1 MCGVVG
7 LIFERNRADFGQIAG
22 ELLRTLEY
30 RGYDSTGAAI
40 QGEGDS
46 VDLRKDVG
54 APSNLVH
61 RLGITSL
68 PGQILCGQVR
78 WATFGAVDAVNAQP
92 HVVRCKTY
100 MYGAHNGN
108 VTNCDPLKA
117 WLIAQ
122 GHDVK
127 SDNDGEMVVHA
138 VEHGFAARL
147 EVASPAQRKDPEV
160 RRKLMRGAILEAAS
174 RLHGSYA
181 AVLVDPIS
189 RTLWAV
195 KQGSSL
201 YFGTG
206 ADSTGGQFRV
216 ASSDLSS
223 VLKLTRT
230 LVPLGEG
237 EFAEFTATYHQVYRI
252 AHHAERPDDAVPID
266 RKSVR
271 SFLRTADTGL
281 VAPFTTFMQQ
291 EIFAEEDTCRS
302 VVRLFSGGSRLAH
315 SLAPLMDQLG
325 AEPKAQLR
333 KAIADLFEATS
344 DVALRG
350 VLERLHRLPV
360 AQGLVAS
367 LAAQLGGMDRHD
379 QALCSAEQGL
389 LADLL
394 ALAGSAAQ
402 RQSVRL
408 IDGILEHDEAVA
420 YGRAVEELTQRCA
433 QAVANHRRIFVL
445 CCGTSFHAAKT
456 AALFYNEIAG
466 CEITP
471 LLPGEFRAQAA
482 RSLRDGD
489 VVIAVS
495 QSGETKDLI
504 DVLNDIIR
512 GGRDVSR
519 VAVVNN
525 VNSTLAQEK
534 SHLVLPL
541 RCGPEIAVAAT
552 KSFTNQLAVFYCL
565 ALRLGEV
572 LAQQKGDAGVHIDL
586 EMLAE
591 RRHLLPELPELIRT
605 TLATTNTG
613 LDAAAEILYLVPSL
627 HILATRLVA
636 VAKEGALKV
645 REVVLNHT
653 EGFEASEFKHGP
665 NTILGVNTVY
675 GIAQVSRALEAA
687 AKLAADMGEVEAQ
700 QGVARQVSRELAHM
714 LHTGDARTVDRSSIF
729 QALYA
734 DYPLLFVTG
743 PDPRDVDLTIS
754 QINTHKIRGAT
765 CVVLAE
771 EDARLRQAATKPPAD
786 NPNYTALVVPLP
798 TTGDTLMT
806 AFTASVALQ
815 HLALKMSLRKMA
827 YLDALGMRDHGVH
840 PDVPKNVS
848 KSITVD

>member
-7 LIFERNRADFGQIAG
+7 LIFERNRPDFGQIAG

-40 QGEGDS
+40 QGEGDE
-46 VDLRKDVG
+46 VDLRKGVG

-78 WATFGAVDAVNAQP
+78 WATFGAVDAINAQP

-117 WLIAQ
+117 WLTAQ

-147 EVASPAQRKDPEV
+147 EVASPEQRKDPEV

-252 AHHAERPDDAVPID
+252 THHADRPDDAVPLE

-281 VAPFTTFMQQ
+281 VAPYTTFMQQ

-315 SLAPLMDQLG
+315 SLGPLLQQLG
-325 AEPKAQLR
+325 EDPKAQLVNS
-333 KAIADLFEATS
+333 IADLFDATS

-350 VLERLHRLPV
+350 TLERLHRLPV
-360 AQGLVAS
+360 VEGLVAGLS
-367 LAAQLGGMDRHD
+367 AQLGGMDRQDH
-379 QALCSAEQGL
+379 ALCSAEQGL

-394 ALAGSAAQ
+394 GLASSAAQ

-408 IDGILEHDEAVA
+408 IDGVLEHDEVQA

-512 GGRDVSR
+512 SGRNVSR

-572 LAQQKGDAGVHIDL
+572 LAEQGGDISIDRA
-586 EMLAE
+586 MLAE
-591 RRHLLPELPELIRT
+591 RRQRLPELPELIRT

-675 GIAQVSRALEAA
+675 GIGQVRRALEAA
-687 AKLAADMGEVEAQ
+687 AKLAAELGEAESQ
-700 QGVARQVSRELAHM
+700 QGLARQVGRELAHL
-714 LHTGDARTVDRSSIF
+714 LHANDNRSVDRSSIF
-729 QALYA
+729 EALYA

-743 PDPRDVDLTIS
+743 PDQRDVDLTIS

-765 CVVLAE
+765 CIVIAE

-815 HLALKMSLRKMA
+815 HLALKMSLRKMQ

>member
-7 LIFERNRADFGQIAG
+7 LIYERRRPDFGQIAG

-40 QGEGDS
+40 QGEGED

-68 PGQILCGQVR
+68 GGQILCGQVR

-100 MYGAHNGN
+100 LYGAHNGN

-117 WLIAQ
+117 WLTAQ
-122 GHDVK
+122 GHDVR

-138 VEHGFAARL
+138 VEHAFAARL
-147 EVASPAQRKDPEV
+147 HATPEAQKRKPEV
-160 RRKLMRGAILEAAS
+160 RRRLMRAALLEAAS

-181 AVLVDPIS
+181 AVIVDPVS
-189 RTLWAV
+189 RTLWAI

-201 YFGTG
+201 YFGFG
-206 ADSTGGQFRV
+206 ADSTGGAFRV

-237 EFAEFTATYHQVYRI
+237 EFAEFTATEHQVYRF
-252 AHHAERPDDAVPID
+252 ASLPAEPEVPIAVE

-291 EIFAEEDTCRS
+291 EIFAEEETCRG
-302 VVRLFSGGSRLAH
+302 VVRLFSGGSALAH
-315 SLAPLMDQLG
+315 ALDAKLG
-325 AEPKAQLR
+325 KLSDPQREDLKRAT
-333 KAIADLFEATS
+333 ADLFDATS
-344 DVALRG
+344 DVALRA
-350 VLERLHRLPV
+350 VLENVHRTKTV
-360 AQGLVAS
+360 EDLVHAVKVH
-367 LAAQLGGMDRHD
+367 LGGLDRQE

-394 ALAGSAAQ
+394 NLAGSAAQ
-402 RQSVRL
+402 RQTVRL
-408 IDGILEHDEAVA
+408 MDGVLEHDEVQAWGKAVETLTARCADAVA
-420 YGRAVEELTQRCA
+420 G
-433 QAVANHRRIFVL
+433 HRRIFVL

-482 RSLRDGD
+482 RTLRDGD
-489 VVIAVS
+489 VVIGVS

-504 DVLNDIIR
+504 DVINDIIR
-512 GGRDVSR
+512 SGKDIFRI
-519 VAVVNN
+519 ALVNN
-525 VNSTLAQEK
+525 INSTLAQEK

-565 ALRLGEV
+565 ALRLAEV
-572 LAQQKGDAGVHIDL
+572 LAARGSPGGVQIDAEAMAQRRRQLGD
-586 EMLAE
+586 
-591 RRHLLPELPELIRT
+591 LPDLIRR
-605 TLATTNTG
+605 TLQSTDSQ
-613 LDAAAEILYLVPSL
+613 LDQAAELLFQAPSI

-665 NTILGVNTVY
+665 NTILGINTVY
-675 GIAQVSRALEAA
+675 GIAQVQRAMAAAAQIAVEAA
-687 AKLAADMGEVEAQ
+687 GSGPEV
-700 QGVARQVSRELAHM
+700 VARLIGQDVARLLTVAGQ
-714 LHTGDARTVDRSSIF
+714 TGPDRARLF
-729 QALYA
+729 QALYQ
-734 DYPLLFVTG
+734 DYPLVFVTG
-743 PDPRDVDLTIS
+743 PDGRDVDLTIS

-765 CVVLAE
+765 VVVLAE
-771 EDARLRQAATKPPAD
+771 EDARLRGAATKPPAD
-786 NPNYTALVVPLP
+786 NPTYASLYVPLP

-806 AFTASVALQ
+806 AFSASVALQ

-827 YLDALGMRDHGVH
+827 HLDAIGLRDHGVH